1 MQNTFSNS
9 QNDFSNKD
17 VVIEKTETVF
27 SGFFRVLRHNL
38 RHKLFNGEWSKPLQ
52 RELFVRGDSVGVLLY
67 DPARDYVALTQ
78 QFRIGCLDNAAGAWV
93 WEVVAGMVK
102 PGENSAEV
110 ALREVAEESGLELHA
125 SQLQAIAHYYSS
137 PGGTDERLQ
146 LYCALCNLPPEI
158 EGTYG
163 LAEEGEDIR
172 VRTFAT
178 TTVFGA
184 MLAGTI
190 NNAAT
195 IIALQW
201 LQINHDTLRHQKV
214 FASS

>member
-1 MQNTFSNS
+1 MQNPFSN
-9 QNDFSNKD
+9 ND
-17 VVIEKTETVF
+17 VVIEKTEAVF
-27 SGFFRVLRHNL
+27 CGFFRVLRYRL
-38 RHKLFNGEWSKPLQ
+38 RHRLFSGAWSKDIQ
-52 RELFVRGDSVGVLLY
+52 RELFVRGDSVAVLLY
-67 DPARDYVALTQ
+67 DPERDCVALTQ
-78 QFRIGCLDNAAGAWV
+78 QFRIGCLDNPAGAWV

-102 PGENSAEV
+102 SGENSADV
-110 ALREVAEESGLELHA
+110 ALREVEEETGLQLHA
-125 SQLQAIAHYYSS
+125 NQLQTITRYYSS

-146 LYCALCNLPPEI
+146 LYCALCKLPAEI

-172 VRTFAT
+172 VRILAT
-178 TTVFGA
+178 ATVFDA

-201 LQINHDTLRHQKV
+201 LQINRDRLR
-214 FASS
+214 

>member
-1 MQNTFSNS
+1 MQNLFSN
-9 QNDFSNKD
+9 DD
-17 VVIEKTETVF
+17 IIIEKTETVF
-27 SGFFRVLRHNL
+27 SGFFRVLRHHL
-38 RHKLFNGEWSKPLQ
+38 SHRLFNGEWSKPLQ

-67 DPARDYVALTQ
+67 DPARDCVALTQ

-102 PGENSAEV
+102 PGENGAEV
-110 ALREVAEESGLELHA
+110 ALREVAEETGLQLHA
-125 SQLQAIAHYYSS
+125 TQLQAITHYYSS

-163 LAEEGEDIR
+163 LVEEGEDIR

-178 TTVFGA
+178 TTVFDA

-201 LQINHDTLRHQKV
+201 LQINHDMLRHQKV

>member
-1 MQNTFSNS
+1 MQNLFSN
-9 QNDFSNKD
+9 DD
-17 VVIEKTETVF
+17 IIIEKTETVF
-27 SGFFRVLRHNL
+27 SGFFRVLRHHL
-38 RHKLFNGEWSKPLQ
+38 SHRLFNGEWSKSLQ
-52 RELFVRGDSVGVLLY
+52 RELFVRGNSVGVLLY
-67 DPARDYVALTQ
+67 DPARDCVALTQ

-102 PGENSAEV
+102 AGENSAEV
-110 ALREVAEESGLELHA
+110 ALREVAEETGLQLHA
-125 SQLQAIAHYYSS
+125 AQLQAITHYYSS

-146 LYCALCNLPPEI
+146 LYCALCDLPPEI
-158 EGTYG
+158 EGNTYG
-163 LAEEGEDIR
+163 LAEEGEDIQ

-178 TTVFGA
+178 PIVFGA

-201 LQINHDTLRHQKV
+201 LQINHDKLRHQKV